1 MKETEKEYP
10 DEKQRYAVA
19 NSYWERKK
27 VKDAESIVE
36 IKDEEVE
43 KEEVVEDKTKKEVV
57 TFTIQTFKKEALD
70 DLKASKNKN
79 DLDERYDKWL
89 EKSEDLVETG
99 KITIDQ
105 QEAFEDELWEI
116 YKDIDLK

>member
-1 MKETEKEYP
+1 MIKTFAIISPENPLGWADSSEE
-10 DEKQRYAVA
+10 EF
-19 NSYWERKK
+19 K
-27 VKDAESIVE
+27 VKYANWTGNPQ
-36 IKDEEVE
+36 KYN
-43 KEEVVEDKTKKEVV
+43 
-57 TFTIQTFKKEALD
+57 KEALD

-99 KITIDQ
+99 KITVDQ

-116 YKDIDLK
+116 YKNIDLK